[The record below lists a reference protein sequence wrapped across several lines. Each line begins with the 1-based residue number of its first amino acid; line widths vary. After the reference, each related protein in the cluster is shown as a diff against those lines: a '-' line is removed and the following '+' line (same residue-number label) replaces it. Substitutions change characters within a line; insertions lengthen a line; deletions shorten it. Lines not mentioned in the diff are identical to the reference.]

1 MVHQSAVT
9 LHLLCTTIVL
19 YFRWKQ
25 GSKSLTINQTM
36 NIMIEFMHTK
46 DWNKAFGCVPK
57 RKIMTEQDTRERKF
71 RRPKHFKPS
80 RQFDEYY

>member
-1 MVHQSAVT
+1 
-9 LHLLCTTIVL
+9 
-19 YFRWKQ
+19 
-25 GSKSLTINQTM
+25 
-36 NIMIEFMHTK
+36 MIEFMHTK